1 MKKHRSIWFWLFW
14 LLVVANLSA
23 GAYTTYL
30 AMVPTRTNFST
41 TKNADNTKID
51 LTLNRD
57 QLNALSK
64 TYLTNE
70 SNGKY
75 QLVVND
81 DHVVA
86 QTTVTIFGQKMDA
99 KLTIDPQTTSDGNIV
114 MAVKKVELG
123 KLDLPV
129 NVAMGYIKSMYSG
142 PKGVNIQPDQQQISL
157 DLAKLTKKNG
167 WTLQADELNLK
178 DNRFTFTGVMQ
189 NAQ

>member
-14 LLVVANLSA
+14 LLVIAILSA

-30 AMVPTRTNFST
+30 AMVPTRTAFST

-70 SNGKY
+70 SKGKY
-75 QLVVND
+75 SLSVNAD
-81 DHVVA
+81 NVTA

-99 KLTIDPQTTSDGNIV
+99 KLTMDPQTTSDGNIV

-142 PKGVNIQPDQQQISL
+142 PKGVTIQPDQQQISL